1 MLERSS
7 QLVAMV
13 RTGRPRLG
21 RAPKALR
28 RAGAFAGAGGLAL
41 ALAACGAPPVHN
53 SPAETALVKAIRKAV
68 LAKGT
73 VRVVIHR
80 HQKGKGVE
88 ILAGD
93 IGSESAD
100 ESITHLSATASIR
113 ITPTAAYFTG
123 NRSGLKTF
131 LGLSDKEVGRVGH
144 HWVEDKAGSKQYKQ
158 LFQADTMSSL
168 PDSLLPTS
176 SDAVKMASSTV
187 GGMKVKVLSWT
198 ESVSGQKISEQLFVP
213 ATGAPLPLS
222 ENTNVKPIN
231 QTTAFSAWG
240 EHLHVVAPPAAD
252 VIAYSQVTG

>member
-1 MLERSS
+1 
-7 QLVAMV
+7 MV
-13 RTGRPRLG
+13 KTRRPPLG
-21 RAPKALR
+21 RAPRGLR
-28 RAGAFAGAGGLAL
+28 GAGAFAVAGGLGL

-53 SPAETALVKAIRKAV
+53 SPAETALVKQIRQAI

-80 HQKGKGVE
+80 HQKGKNGVE

-93 IGSESAD
+93 IGTKSAD
-100 ESITHLSATASIR
+100 ESITHLSARASIR

-123 NRSGLKTF
+123 NPQGLKTF

-144 HWVEDKAGSKQYKQ
+144 HWVEDKAGSKQYKE

-176 SDAVKMASSTV
+176 SDAVKMSSSTV
-187 GGMKVKVLSWT
+187 GGVKVKVLSWT
-198 ESVSGQKISEQLFVP
+198 ESASGQKISEQLFVP
-213 ATGAPLPLS
+213 AAGAPLPLS
-222 ENTNVKPIN
+222 ENTNVNPIN
-231 QTTAFSAWG
+231 QTTAFYSWG

-252 VIAYSQVTG
+252 VIAYSQVTVGAPAPRRY

>member
-1 MLERSS
+1 
-7 QLVAMV
+7 MV
-13 RTGRPRLG
+13 RTRRSPPG
-21 RAPKALR
+21 RALKGLR
-28 RAGAFAGAGGLAL
+28 RAGTFALAGGLAL
-41 ALAACGAPPVHN
+41 ALTACGAPPVHN
-53 SPAETALVKAIRKAV
+53 SPAETALVKAIRQAV

-80 HQKGKGVE
+80 HQKGKKGVE

-93 IGSESAD
+93 IGSKSAD

-123 NRSGLKTF
+123 NPSGLKTF
-131 LGLSDKEVGRVGH
+131 LGLTDKEVGRVGH

-176 SDAVKMASSTV
+176 SDAVKVTSSTV
-187 GGMKVKVLSWT
+187 GGVKVKVLSWT

-213 ATGAPLPLS
+213 ASGPPLPLS
-222 ENTNVKPIN
+222 ENTNVKPIS

-252 VIAYSQVTG
+252 VIAYSRVTG